1 MHFWADRDRSADGV
15 HFDGSVPSWQHFVTG
30 ASASIWS
37 TFGSFRISK
46 IGHFEGHFASLL
58 VDFRLIGLAGLMGLC
73 EVADSLSGRQL
84 QKDDQSKVGK
94 SSASR
99 GPVGLLSP
107 SYLFC
112 LFFLVIF

>member
-1 MHFWADRDRSADGV
+1 M
-15 HFDGSVPSWQHFVTG
+15 TG
-30 ASASIWS
+30 ASASILS

-46 IGHFEGHFASLL
+46 IGHFDGHFASLL
-58 VDFRLIGLAGLMGLC
+58 VDFRLIGLVGLMGLC
-73 EVADSLSGRQL
+73 EVADSGRRL

-107 SYLFC
+107 SYL
-112 LFFLVIF
+112 